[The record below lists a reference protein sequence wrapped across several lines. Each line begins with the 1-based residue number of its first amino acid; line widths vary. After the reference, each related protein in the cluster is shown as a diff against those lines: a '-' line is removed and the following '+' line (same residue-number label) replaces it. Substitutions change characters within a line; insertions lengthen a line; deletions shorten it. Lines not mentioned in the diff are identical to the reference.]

1 MMQFSSAAEMG
12 LQPQEY
18 EVISAILHKKL
29 VLGVPKETAFQENR
43 VALTPQAVQL
53 LVSRG
58 NEVIIESEAGV
69 SSFFSDMDYSKAGAS
84 IVFTTEEVYKA
95 HVIVK
100 VSPVPADDLKH
111 LKPGQIIF
119 SVLNLPNLEESYL
132 RTLLEKKITCIA
144 FEYLKDSIGNLPIVR
159 SMSEIAGSTSMLIAA
174 EYLSNQYSG
183 CGKLLGGITG
193 IPPSKVV
200 ILGAGTVGEYAART
214 AIGLGADVKIFDN
227 SIYKLQ
233 RIQNNLGVR
242 VFTSIFQP
250 EVLRSELSSADV
262 AVGAIHSDLGRTPM
276 IVTDDMVKGM
286 KAGAVIVDVSID
298 QGGCFETSEVTTHK
312 KPVFSK
318 YDVVHYCVPN
328 IPSRVS
334 KTASI
339 ALSNVLVPLL
349 LQASENGGIEDF
361 MWIEKGLR
369 AGVYCYNGSS
379 TNRYLSSKFKINFTN
394 LELLAAARF

>member
-43 VALTPQAVQL
+43 VAITPQAVQL

-58 NEVIIESEAGV
+58 NEVMIESEAGV
-69 SSFFSDMDYSKAGAS
+69 SSFFSDMDYSKAGAT
-84 IVFTTEEVYKA
+84 IVYSAEEVYKA

-100 VSPVPADDLKH
+100 VSPVPEEDLKL

-119 SVLNLPNLEESYL
+119 SVLNLPNLAESYL

-200 ILGAGTVGEYAART
+200 ILGAGTVGGTGGTNFNAAWLSCSSLTSFPLINT
-214 AIGLGADVKIFDN
+214 AAGTIFTSAWQGCTSLTSFPALNFSSAATTTTASTGLASAWQGCTALTTFPANVFDN
-227 SIYKLQ
+227 CQARNYTNAFLNCALTEASVDNILVSIAAAAATYTLTGGTL
-233 RIQNNLGVR
+233 NMTGG
-242 VFTSIFQP
+242 T
-250 EVLRSELSSADV
+250 SSAPS
-262 AVGAIHSDLGRTPM
+262 ATGNAAKTALQT
-276 IVTDDMVKGM
+276 
-286 KAGAVIVDVSID
+286 AGW
-298 QGGCFETSEVTTHK
+298 TVTT
-312 KPVFSK
+312 
-318 YDVVHYCVPN
+318 N
-328 IPSRVS
+328 
-334 KTASI
+334 
-339 ALSNVLVPLL
+339 
-349 LQASENGGIEDF
+349 
-361 MWIEKGLR
+361 
-369 AGVYCYNGSS
+369 
-379 TNRYLSSKFKINFTN
+379 
-394 LELLAAARF
+394 